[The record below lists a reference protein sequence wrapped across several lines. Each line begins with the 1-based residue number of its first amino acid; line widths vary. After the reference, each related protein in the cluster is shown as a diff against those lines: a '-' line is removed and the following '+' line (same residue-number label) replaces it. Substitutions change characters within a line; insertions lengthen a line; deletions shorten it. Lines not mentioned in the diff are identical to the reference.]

1 MLNASRIFQVDKISQ
16 VQEYDGENTKVSC
29 DKLKTSNPLIAEQWM
44 AFVNA
49 VGNSSDSKIEEKVNG
64 YILLGESSNQE
75 DESVTFMKLANP
87 VTNLQNKRIAVFTT
101 TADDELD
108 LIESDVFRL
117 YLTVDFI
124 MYDDTMYTFNHTFET
139 MFDLK

>member
-1 MLNASRIFQVDKISQ
+1 
-16 VQEYDGENTKVSC
+16 
-29 DKLKTSNPLIAEQWM
+29 M